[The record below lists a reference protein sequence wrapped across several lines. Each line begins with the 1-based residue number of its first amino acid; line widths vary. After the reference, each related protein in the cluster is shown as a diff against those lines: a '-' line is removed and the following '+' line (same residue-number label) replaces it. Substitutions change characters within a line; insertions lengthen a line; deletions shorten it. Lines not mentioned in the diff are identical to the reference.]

1 MTNVIPVKN
10 CSICNKLM
18 TKKDFGHNPQP
29 VKKLKVNDRCC
40 DDCNT
45 TVVIPKRM
53 EQLNGSR

>member
-1 MTNVIPVKN
+1 MQCVL
-10 CSICNKLM
+10 CNLPIGDPYGNNAEPAA
-18 TKKDFGHNPQP
+18 TG
-29 VKKLKVNDRCC
+29 RCC

>member
-1 MTNVIPVKN
+1 
-10 CSICNKLM
+10 M
-18 TKKDFGHNPQP
+18 TKEDFGHNPQP

-40 DDCNT
+40 DDCNK

>member
-18 TKKDFGHNPQP
+18 TKEDFGHNPQP

-53 EQLNGSR
+53 EQ